1 MADGIDTAV
10 MTGDATT
17 GGLTAMLVIQNANVS
32 LLAKALN
39 QDRQNGRAA
48 VQLIQSSNVGASQGA
63 PEPGKGS
70 LVDVTA

>member
-1 MADGIDTAV
+1 

-32 LLAKALN
+32 LLAKALD

-48 VQLIQSSNVGASQGA
+48 VQLIQSSNVGA